1 MHGAYAHTLQERTSV
16 ATLPQT
22 VERLVVTAVGAA
34 ARRWPPAIELRPSA
48 TKAEMIER
56 PVRVGE
62 SPDQHV
68 ILRWLG
74 DRVAEFEAW
83 GGLRTF
89 GHREELALVDDGG
102 RETRGGSCPGKSRTT
117 AT

>member
-16 ATLPQT
+16 ATLLQT

-74 DRVAEFEAW
+74 ERVAEFEAGW
-83 GGLRTF
+83 LLRTF
-89 GHREELALVDDGG
+89 EYRHKLLLVDADARGA
-102 RETRGGSCPGKSRTT
+102 RGGSCPGKSRTT
-117 AT
+117 VT

>member
-48 TKAEMIER
+48 TKAEMIE
-56 PVRVGE
+56 
-62 SPDQHV
+62 
-68 ILRWLG
+68 
-74 DRVAEFEAW
+74 
-83 GGLRTF
+83 
-89 GHREELALVDDGG
+89 
-102 RETRGGSCPGKSRTT
+102 
-117 AT
+117 